1 MRNRLIALIVLSVV
15 LLFVFGCSSGMD
27 TALIFPAEKSVDAVN
42 SHGCWGVWQ
51 FAADPEAGT
60 LEMVPLRGSA
70 MHLNAIVF
78 LEPPAL
84 ANLTLE
90 SLEFNGNIIDVGIGL
105 RHPFLGLTE
114 FSGFDVC
121 GILITNGSVSGF
133 DDSDIVMAGAGDTR
147 LLNPDGYSR
156 WWNPDEFPNDG
167 TMLGYKDG
175 LLGAP
180 DSLAN
185 YSGTVNAYKYFC
197 DELDENDSLGDVDPE
212 GRGLFSAGLKNIRHY
227 TIEIGPEGLVFN
239 YAIDANWIFPSGA
252 SPWTA
257 PDDFADEANRPE
269 AWNIV
274 VEEISN
280 TLYNDGT
287 TSGGELHMSIDVY
300 DWFNAE
306 LNSLLVESP
315 GNFTAVAI
323 TTPTGGGVG
332 FSTYTIDI
340 TGATPQ
346 AAGAMDI
353 LISVISEQE
362 NFQDFITGVN
372 TTAYFVHSADV
383 SGELVNYILVTV
395 PNGGESWAAGSSQ
408 EITWDSAGGTTDVL
422 IEYSKDDFGTDIHE
436 IIDTTPNDGSFMWDP
451 VAGDPTTTA
460 LVRITDVVDPSIT
473 DVSDDY
479 FSITMQAI
487 YVDDSN
493 TSGTEDG
500 TMDHPYN
507 TIQEGLAA
515 ATAGYYVLVD
525 DSDSDYAG
533 PITLKSDVILKS
545 QNWDD
550 SDGDDEA
557 TIYYNSTSGAAVNGA
572 DDAGIEGFKIDGR
585 RYGIDCNG
593 TSPEIIDCRIVNL
606 RYSDCIGVWLRNGS
620 LAHLDGVEVYDL
632 NNNTD
637 YGYATFYGIRI
648 DNCDAAGGD
657 NVVIEHT
664 TVHHIFSSDIIGLG
678 GGYCYPHGIYI
689 NNSDGV
695 QIKNSIVHD
704 VTGGNYH
711 YVYGIRIASSTD
723 VELVNTV
730 IYDVDKTYY
739 YGTAY
744 GLHFTSCT
752 NLDARNLIISHVH
765 KGEGGTGGYYQTA
778 YGVYQSDSTYSFEYC
793 DVYDCQNGNYNNVT
807 PGTGC
812 ISANPQYVSPG
823 SDFHLQ
829 SGSPCIDT
837 GDPDSSYDDP
847 DSTRNDMGCYGG
859 PDGDW

>member
-1 MRNRLIALIVLSVV
+1 MRKRQIAIIVFSAA
-15 LLFVFGCSSGMD
+15 LLFVFGCSGGSPNQPV
-27 TALIFPAEKSVDAVN
+27 FPVEKSVDALN

-51 FAADPEAGT
+51 FFADPEAQT
-60 LEMVPLRGSA
+60 LEMVPLRGSG

-84 ANLTLE
+84 TNLTLE
-90 SLEFNGNIIDVGIGL
+90 SLEFNGSIIEAGIGL

-133 DDSDIVMAGAGDTR
+133 EDSDIVMAGPGNTR

-156 WWNPDEFPNDG
+156 WWNPEEFPMDG
-167 TMLGYKDG
+167 TMFGYKDG

-180 DSLAN
+180 DSFAN
-185 YSGTVNAYKYFC
+185 YSSTVNAHKYFC
-197 DELDENDSLGDVDPE
+197 DELEENDALGDIDPE
-212 GRGLFSAGLKNIRHY
+212 GRGLFSAGQKNIRHY
-227 TIEIGPEGLVFN
+227 TIELGTEGLVFN
-239 YAIDANWIFPSGA
+239 YAIDANWVFPDGYA
-252 SPWTA
+252 PWTA

-274 VEEISN
+274 VDEVSN

-287 TSGGELHMSIDVY
+287 GSGGELHLGIDVY

-306 LNSLLVESP
+306 MNSLLVESP
-315 GNFTAVAI
+315 GNFTAVAVP
-323 TTPTGGGVG
+323 TPTGGGTG
-332 FSTYTIDI
+332 YSTYTVDI
-340 TGATPQ
+340 TSATPQ
-346 AAGAMDI
+346 AAGPMGI
-353 LISVISEQE
+353 LISIISEQE
-362 NFQDFITGVN
+362 DFQGFITGVN
-372 TTAYFVHSADV
+372 TTAYFFH
-383 SGELVNYILVTV
+383 
-395 PNGGESWAAGSSQ
+395 
-408 EITWDSAGGTTDVL
+408 TT
-422 IEYSKDDFGTDIHE
+422 
-436 IIDTTPNDGSFMWDP
+436 M
-451 VAGDPTTTA
+451 VAGEPP
-460 LVRITDVVDPSIT
+460 I
-473 DVSDDY
+473 Y
-479 FSITMQAI
+479 AI

-500 TMDHPYN
+500 TMAYPYN

-515 ATAGYYVLVD
+515 APSGYYVLVD
-525 DSDSDYAG
+525 DSGNNYAG
-533 PITLKSDVILKS
+533 PVTLVSDVILKS
-545 QNWDD
+545 QNWDT

-557 TIYYNSTSGAAVNGA
+557 TIYYDSTSGAAVNGA
-572 DDAGIEGFKIDGR
+572 DDAGIEGFEIDGR

-606 RYSDCIGVWLRNGS
+606 RYFDCIGVWLRNS
-620 LAHLDGVEVYDL
+620 SFAHLDGVEVYDL

-637 YGYATFYGIRI
+637 YGYATFYGIKI
-648 DNCDAAGGD
+648 DDCDAAGGD

-664 TVHHIFSSDIIGLG
+664 TVHHVFSSDIIGLG
-678 GGYCYPHGIYI
+678 GGYCDPHGILI

-711 YVYGIRIASSTD
+711 YVYGIRVENSTD
-723 VELVNTV
+723 VELVNNI

-752 NLDARNLIISHVH
+752 NLDVRNLIISHVH

-793 DVYDCQNGNYNNVT
+793 DVYDCQNGNYSGVT
-807 PGTGC
+807 AGMGC

-823 SDFHLQ
+823 NDFHLQ
-829 SGSPCIDT
+829 SGSPCIDA
-837 GDPDSSYDDP
+837 GDPDPSYNDTDT
-847 DSTRNDMGCYGG
+847 TRNDMGCYGG